1 MGEKWKQGEILFSWA
16 PKSLQ
21 MVTAA
26 MKLKDVCSLEEKLW
40 QPRQHIKKQRHY
52 IADKSPHSQ
61 SYAFSSSH
69 VWMWELDHKEG
80 WVLKN
85 WCFQTV
91 MLEKTLEESLGQQGT
106 QTSQSLRKSALNI
119 HWKDWCWSWSSNT
132 LAIWCKAQTHW
143 KRPWCW
149 KRLRTG
155 ERGNRRWDGGWYHQ
169 LKLRH
174 EFEKT
179 QRDEEGQ
186 ESLACC
192 STWGSK
198 ELDLTEWLNNNNPL
212 HQNLLFW
219 LSPTAS
225 FGAIS
230 QSYLRF
236 FLLGCIPHFVPNK
249 TYLATFKLCIFLG
262 KKIRKIFYNANE
274 ICYFFKIALMKEK
287 SQYQN
292 LLSIIKTLHKV

>member
-1 MGEKWKQGEILFSWA
+1 MGENWKQGEILFSWA

-69 VWMWELDHKEG
+69 VWMWELDHKQG

-106 QTSQSLRKSALNI
+106 QTGQSLRKSALNI

-155 ERGNRRWDGGWYHQ
+155 GEGGDRGWDSWIASPTRRTYLTHWEIVKD
-169 LKLRH
+169 R
-174 EFEKT
+174 E
-179 QRDEEGQ
+179 
-186 ESLACC
+186 
-192 STWGSK
+192 TWCAAVYGVAKSQ
-198 ELDLTEWLNNNNPL
+198 TR
-212 HQNLLFW
+212 
-219 LSPTAS
+219 LSYWTTAS
-225 FGAIS
+225 F
-230 QSYLRF
+230 
-236 FLLGCIPHFVPNK
+236 
-249 TYLATFKLCIFLG
+249 
-262 KKIRKIFYNANE
+262 
-274 ICYFFKIALMKEK
+274 YFPFMC
-287 SQYQN
+287 
-292 LLSIIKTLHKV
+292 